1 MAPENLHSCPN
12 PNSNRAAPHIILGSL
27 IFFFWDVTPSPTG
40 FFLSHVRHRPGKH
53 FKAAPII
60 SPLLNCYPL
69 PRLLK
74 TQKRKKTPPAPMP
87 TASEPPIDNPAE
99 PPSTLH
105 RAKVNAAYLV
115 YGSKAAVAPASLTT
129 RSALTTTRYVLRYVV
144 RRLLRYTK
152 YALIGGCLAA
162 LGGGLLG
169 TIGSGL
175 AFFAAPSIGVGMGIG
190 VITAILKVMFLTTWP
205 NYIN

>member
-1 MAPENLHSCPN
+1 MAPENLHSCPD

-27 IFFFWDVTPSPTG
+27 IVCPAG
-40 FFLSHVRHRPGKH
+40 LLLVSHVRHRPDKH
-53 FKAAPII
+53 LKAAPII

-74 TQKRKKTPPAPMP
+74 TQKRKNAKRPPAPMS

-190 VITAILKVMFLTTWP
+190 VITAILKVMFLTTWS

>member
-1 MAPENLHSCPN
+1 
-12 PNSNRAAPHIILGSL
+12 
-27 IFFFWDVTPSPTG
+27 
-40 FFLSHVRHRPGKH
+40 
-53 FKAAPII
+53 
-60 SPLLNCYPL
+60 
-69 PRLLK
+69 
-74 TQKRKKTPPAPMP
+74 MP
-87 TASEPPIDNPAE
+87 TASEPPIDNPAQ

-152 YALIGGCLAA
+152 YALIGGCLAV

-190 VITAILKVMFLTTWP
+190 VITAILKVMFLTT
-205 NYIN
+205 

>member
-1 MAPENLHSCPN
+1 MS
-12 PNSNRAAPHIILGSL
+12 
-27 IFFFWDVTPSPTG
+27 
-40 FFLSHVRHRPGKH
+40 
-53 FKAAPII
+53 
-60 SPLLNCYPL
+60 
-69 PRLLK
+69 
-74 TQKRKKTPPAPMP
+74 
-87 TASEPPIDNPAE
+87 TAQEPPIDNRGQ

-105 RAKVNAAYLV
+105 RTKVNAAYLL

-162 LGGGLLG
+162 VGGGVLG

-190 VITAILKVMFLTTWP
+190 VIAAVLRVRF
-205 NYIN
+205 INL

>member
-1 MAPENLHSCPN
+1 MS
-12 PNSNRAAPHIILGSL
+12 
-27 IFFFWDVTPSPTG
+27 
-40 FFLSHVRHRPGKH
+40 
-53 FKAAPII
+53 
-60 SPLLNCYPL
+60 
-69 PRLLK
+69 
-74 TQKRKKTPPAPMP
+74 
-87 TASEPPIDNPAE
+87 TASEPPIDKPAE

-152 YALIGGCLAA
+152 YALIGGCLAV

-190 VITAILKVMFLTTWP
+190 VITAILKFGWRHRGNHFRGGIWDGWQGMKTRAQQGKDGAEDEELDATSAEEEQLEAENRATRRDVWMRV
-205 NYIN
+205 

>member
-1 MAPENLHSCPN
+1 MTRVGWTES
-12 PNSNRAAPHIILGSL
+12 NSQHLLP
-27 IFFFWDVTPSPTG
+27 
-40 FFLSHVRHRPGKH
+40 FFLPRHR
-53 FKAAPII
+53 
-60 SPLLNCYPL
+60 S
-69 PRLLK
+69 
-74 TQKRKKTPPAPMP
+74 
-87 TASEPPIDNPAE
+87 
-99 PPSTLH
+99 H

-190 VITAILKVMFLTTWP
+190 VITAILKVMFLTTWS

>member
-1 MAPENLHSCPN
+1 MTPLPRSQFWSGRVNLSFWVCHP
-12 PNSNRAAPHIILGSL
+12 AKSL
-27 IFFFWDVTPSPTG
+27 N
-40 FFLSHVRHRPGKH
+40 RHRPGNIKSRTLIIFLLLHTHKH
-53 FKAAPII
+53 P
-60 SPLLNCYPL
+60 N
-69 PRLLK
+69 
-74 TQKRKKTPPAPMP
+74 TPMS
-87 TASEPPIDNPAE
+87 TAQEPPIDNRGQ

-105 RAKVNAAYLV
+105 RAKVNAAYLL

-162 LGGGLLG
+162 VGGGVLG

-190 VITAILKVMFLTTWP
+190 VIAAVLRVCF
-205 NYIN
+205 INL